1 MRWISQNPLG
11 YDGGDANLYRY
22 VGNSV
27 TDTIDPGGLAAYW
40 SDWFRN
46 VTGPVGI
53 GKYLLDYLAEYDKG
67 KVLSAT
73 LDASTPHTLS
83 ANNIGRGDNGQ
94 IGGIAA
100 AQAQGVINEFSADR
114 AVDAASSSAAWL
126 WRRRLRNSR
135 QKLDSFITSR
145 PTENWVSTVRGG
157 PWSPRFAEVF
167 ERAGMTLK
175 ARENIVRLLG
185 HSGPHSE
192 AYHTYDFED
201 LEWRYDRAARESGSG
216 CTDSRVE

>member
-1 MRWISQNPLG
+1 MSQDPLG

-40 SDWFRN
+40 SDWFWN

-100 AQAQGVINEFSADR
+100 AQAQGGINEFSADR
-114 AVDAASSSAAWL
+114 AVDAAL
-126 WRRRLRNSR
+126 PRRRRGCGEGGCGIRGRSWTASSHRDRQETGFQRCGAGRGLPGLR
-135 QKLDSFITSR
+135 
-145 PTENWVSTVRGG
+145 
-157 PWSPRFAEVF
+157 
-167 ERAGMTLK
+167 
-175 ARENIVRLLG
+175 
-185 HSGPHSE
+185 
-192 AYHTYDFED
+192 
-201 LEWRYDRAARESGSG
+201 RYSKGQG
-216 CTDSRVE
+216 